1 MIFSVNRKRDF
12 NSRKQ
17 STIISFF
24 VPGLGQILSGRV
36 YGIFFPL
43 ILIPAILFLL
53 YLRKPVIFQNGLIIL
68 GFLIFHIINIIDA
81 FFGPFKKKTPCKLA
95 CPAGVNVP
103 GYIALIADKRF
114 EEAKAII
121 RMRMPF
127 ISVCSSICHHP
138 CETKCVRSGYDTPV
152 MIMNLKK
159 VVSDQI
165 ENICDYKVKNTNKNV
180 AIIGAGP
187 GGLSLAYFLSRKGIN
202 VDIYEREIEPGGL
215 LRYGIP
221 RFRIDMLDILKDIN
235 EIIENKYVNLITN
248 TNVGVDISFDEIRK
262 NHSFTVLALGNNDYH
277 CPHSDITPEKNIY
290 HGLEILKKVANNE
303 IVNLG
308 NRVAIIGGGN
318 VAVDVARTIVRMGSS
333 VVEVFYR
340 GKMENMKAN
349 SDEINESLEE
359 DIILRTEME
368 IESVED
374 RGLLNIIFKN
384 SDGEKV
390 EDVFDSLI
398 YATGQS
404 LKTENI
410 RGDLAIE
417 KGFKSNFK
425 NVLIL
430 KDLGTIVQT
439 VNSARIISK
448 HIILKCFSLRG
459 IIYNLYDEMDYSPE
473 IREIS
478 DAAWNYDKPKH
489 IDRVNLKTNDM
500 DKRLNTF
507 FKVNRDLTNEE
518 SIFQAKRCFRCD
530 R

>member
-17 STIISFF
+17 SAIISLF
-24 VPGLGQILSGRV
+24 VPGLGQLLSGRL

-43 ILIPAILFLL
+43 IIIPAILFLL
-53 YLRKPVIFQNGLIIL
+53 YLKKPIIFQNGLIIL

-81 FFGPFKKKTPCKLA
+81 FNGPFRKKSPCKLA
-95 CPAGVNVP
+95 CPAGINVP
-103 GYIALIADKRF
+103 AYIALIADRRF

-127 ISVCSSICHHP
+127 ISVCGSICDHP
-138 CETKCVRSGYDTPV
+138 CETKCVRNGYDTPV

-159 VVSDQI
+159 TVSDKI
-165 ENICDYKVKNTNKNV
+165 ENVYNYKVKNTNKNA

-187 GGLSLAYFLSRKGIN
+187 GGLSLAYFLSKKSIN
-202 VDIYEREIEPGGL
+202 VDIYEKENEPGGL

-235 EIIENKYVNLITN
+235 EIVENEYVNLITN
-248 TNVGVDISFDEIRK
+248 TNVGKDISFDEIRK
-262 NHSFTVLALGNNDYH
+262 NHNYTILALGNNDYH
-277 CPHSDITPEKNIY
+277 CPQSDITPEKNVY
-290 HGLEILKKVANNE
+290 HGLEILKRVSNNE
-303 IVNLG
+303 IINLG

-349 SDEINESLEE
+349 ADEINESLEE
-359 DIILRTEME
+359 GIILRTEME
-368 IESVED
+368 IESIED
-374 RGLLNIIFKN
+374 RGLLSIIFKN
-384 SDGEKV
+384 NDNEKI

-404 LKTENI
+404 LKMDSINK
-410 RGDLAIE
+410 DLMIK
-417 KGFKSNFK
+417 KGFKSNVK
-425 NVLIL
+425 NVYIL
-430 KDLGTIVQT
+430 KDAGTIVQT

-448 HIILKCFSLRG
+448 HIILKCFNLNG
-459 IIYNLYDEMDYSPE
+459 IIYNIYDELDYFPE

-489 IDRVNLKTNDM
+489 TDRVNLKTSDM

-507 FKVNRDLTNEE
+507 FKVNRDLTDNE
-518 SIFQAKRCFRCD
+518 SVFQAKRCFRCN